1 MIRKGHVHSRRELIS
16 LIGGAA
22 AMPLAAHGQERV
34 RTVGML
40 LPASPGDAVF
50 QTRVA
55 AFVQGLQQAGWVIGR
70 NVSLEYRWTESNP
83 HNVRKYAAELVA
95 RVPDVILAD
104 GSATVA
110 ALLQS
115 TRTIPIVFP
124 VAGDPVGAGY
134 VETLARPG
142 GNATGFMNFEYSIS
156 GKWLE
161 LLKQI
166 APNLSRVGVLRDL
179 NAPTGSAQ
187 YGVIQAAAPAHG
199 LDISPINVLNAD
211 EIERAIVN
219 FAQKPNGGLIITAT
233 PAAIV
238 HRQKIIELAERTK
251 LPAIY
256 FGRFFTSNG
265 GLISYGP
272 DIVDQYRRAAGY
284 VDRIL
289 RGEKPA
295 DLPVQA
301 PTKLETVI
309 NLKTAKALSITV
321 PQTLLVSA
329 DEVIE

>member
-1 MIRKGHVHSRRELIS
+1 M
-16 LIGGAA
+16 A
-22 AMPLAAHGQERV
+22 LA
-34 RTVGML
+34 
-40 LPASPGDAVF
+40 
-50 QTRVA
+50 
-55 AFVQGLQQAGWVIGR
+55 
-70 NVSLEYRWTESNP
+70 
-83 HNVRKYAAELVA
+83 
-95 RVPDVILAD
+95 PDVILAD
-104 GSATVA
+104 GSASVGT
-110 ALLQS
+110 LLQI

-156 GKWLE
+156 AKWLE

-166 APNLSRVGVLRDL
+166 APHVTRVAVLRDL
-179 NAPTGSAQ
+179 NTPTGSGQ

-199 LDISPINVLNAD
+199 LEVSPFNVLNVE
-211 EIERAIVN
+211 EIERAVSN
-219 FAQKPNGGLIITAT
+219 LKPNGGLIITAT

-238 HRQKIIELAERTK
+238 HRKPIIELAERTK
-251 LPAIY
+251 LPPIY
-256 FGRFFTSNG
+256 FGRFFASSG
-265 GLISYGP
+265 GLMSYGP

-289 RGEKPA
+289 NGEKPA

-301 PTKLETVI
+301 PTKYQLVI
-309 NLKTAKALSITV
+309 NLKTAKALNITV